1 MGFIY
6 MLTSPNRKAY
16 IGQTTEKVLENRLKK
31 HRLLISNCSALVN
44 AVKKH
49 SWEKF
54 QIDSYEC
61 PDDELDKHEEMLIET
76 LGTLSPGGYN
86 LKKGGANNS
95 PSEETRSKISAK
107 LKGRIIP
114 PETIERMRLGQQ
126 KRGKRP
132 EEVGLKISKSKKK
145 ISDEQILNGIK
156 SGQTAKQISIQYNMT
171 YVAIWLR
178 LKQLNSPYNI

>member
-6 MLTSPNRKAY
+6 MLTSPNGKAY

-31 HRLLISNCSALVN
+31 HRLLLSNCRALVN
-44 AVKKH
+44 AVKKY

-86 LKKGGANNS
+86 LKEGGANNS

-107 LKGRIIP
+107 LKGQIIP
-114 PETIERMRLGQQ
+114 PDTIERMRLGQQ

-132 EEVGLKISKSKKK
+132 KEVGLKISESKKK
-145 ISDEQILNGIK
+145 ISDEQILVGIK

-171 YVAIWLR
+171 YNAIWLR
-178 LKQLNSPYNI
+178 FKKLNSP

>member
-6 MLTSPNRKAY
+6 MLTSPSGKAY

-31 HRLLISNCSALVN
+31 HRLLLSNCRALVN
-44 AVKKH
+44 AVKKY

-86 LKKGGANNS
+86 LKEGGANNS
-95 PSEETRSKISAK
+95 PSEETRSKIRAK
-107 LKGRIIP
+107 LKGQIIP
-114 PETIERMRLGQQ
+114 PDTIERMRLGQQ

-132 EEVGLKISKSKKK
+132 KEVGLKISESKKK
-145 ISDEQILNGIK
+145 ISDEQIL
-156 SGQTAKQISIQYNMT
+156 TALEMGKNCPQIAREYSLTAN
-171 YVAIWLR
+171 AIYYR
-178 LKQLNSPYNI
+178 VKQLTC

>member
-6 MLTSPNRKAY
+6 MLTSPNGKAY

-31 HRLLISNCSALVN
+31 HRLLLSNCRALVN
-44 AVKKH
+44 AVKKY

-61 PDDELDKHEEMLIET
+61 PDDELDKHEEMLIQT
-76 LGTLSPGGYN
+76 LGTLAPDGYN
-86 LKKGGANNS
+86 LKEGGSNNS

-107 LKGRIIP
+107 LKGQIIP
-114 PETIERMRLGQQ
+114 PDTIERMRLGQQ

-132 EEVGLKISKSKKK
+132 KEVGLKISESKKK
-145 ISDEQILNGIK
+145 ISDEQIL
-156 SGQTAKQISIQYNMT
+156 TALEMGKNCPQIAREYSLTAN
-171 YVAIWLR
+171 AIYYRVKR
-178 LKQLNSPYNI
+178 LTC